1 MEDKLKQI
9 VRDHYRSI
17 EMTDN
22 ERVDGGAFFGDHHP
36 KLKFDETGEYVEV
49 KSLLKLIRSYSLT
62 GAVGVFKCDLDS
74 NDEKLASGLVFG
86 FQTIR
91 YAIKKAIDE
100 NSSESQD

>member
-9 VRDHYRSI
+9 VRDHYHSI
-17 EMTDN
+17 EIIDN
-22 ERVDGGAFFGDHHP
+22 ESTDGGAFFGDLHP

-62 GAVGVFKCDLDS
+62 GAIGVLKCNPDS
-74 NDEKLASGLVFG
+74 NDGKLASGLLFG

-91 YAIKKAIDE
+91 HAIKKTIDE